1 MSDPVG
7 NGVGDQWWAGLGLR
21 PVRDGG
27 ALKGLMGELLDW
39 LVTQGYA
46 RTTIHNIVRAALRL
60 GEWMARDGLN
70 LSDLGP
76 ESVADLVRA
85 DNAAHPSHRV
95 SNESASAVGRFLQ
108 STGRLAVAGHV
119 PEPVSVARSC
129 LEAWCASLV
138 DAGYGRSWIDKAR
151 TWVGPFL
158 DLLDDGDGV
167 LDWQRVDA
175 QLTNDYVLN
184 FSARYSSSSSQCLAA
199 LLRALLSWAATEGL
213 TAHQN
218 CEAVLSV
225 RRTPSRLPMGIPAD
239 QVKRLRE
246 SIDTSLPPGKRDLAI
261 IVLLARLGLRVGEVA
276 GLTLEHIDWHQPSL
290 QVVGKGNRRLVL
302 PMPVDVGE
310 SLVDYLRVR
319 RAEPGERHVF
329 VRCLAPLRAMSS
341 TAVSNVVSTRAKTAG
356 FEGIYAH
363 RLRHTAAVG
372 VLAGGGDLETVRQLL
387 GHAAAASSLSYARL
401 DYEPLRQLAPVWGQL
416 P

>member
-1 MSDPVG
+1 MSDPIG

-21 PVRDGG
+21 PMRDGG
-27 ALKGLMGELLDW
+27 ALKGLMGELLNW
-39 LVTQGYA
+39 LVAQGYA

-60 GEWMARDGLN
+60 GEWMDRDGLN

-76 ESVADLVRA
+76 ESVAALVGA

-108 STGRLAVAGHV
+108 STGRVAVAVDV
-119 PEPVSVARSC
+119 PEPVSAARSC

-138 DAGYGRSWIDKAR
+138 DAGYGASWIDKAR

-167 LDWQRVDA
+167 LHWQRVDA

-199 LLRALLSWAATEGL
+199 LLRALLSWAAVEGL
-213 TAHQN
+213 TAEQS

-225 RRTPSRLPMGIPAD
+225 RRSPSRLPMGIPGG
-239 QVKRLRE
+239 QVETLRD
-246 SIDTSLPPGKRDLAI
+246 SIDTSVPRGKRDLAI
-261 IVLLARLGLRVGEVA
+261 IVLLVRLGVRVGEVA
-276 GLTLEHIDWHQPSL
+276 GLTLEDIDWHEPSL
-290 QVVGKGNRRLVL
+290 RVVGKGKRTLVL

-310 SLVDYLRVR
+310 TLVDYLRVR
-319 RAEPGERHVF
+319 LAEPGERHVF
-329 VRCLAPLRAMSS
+329 VRHLAPLRAMSS
-341 TAVSNVVSTRAKTAG
+341 PAISYVVSTRAKTAG
-356 FEGIYAH
+356 LEGIYAH

-372 VLAGGGDLETVRQLL
+372 VLSGGGDLEAVRQFL
-387 GHAAAASSLSYARL
+387 GHAAPASSLSYARL
-401 DYEPLRQLAPVWGQL
+401 DYEPLRQLAPVWGAL